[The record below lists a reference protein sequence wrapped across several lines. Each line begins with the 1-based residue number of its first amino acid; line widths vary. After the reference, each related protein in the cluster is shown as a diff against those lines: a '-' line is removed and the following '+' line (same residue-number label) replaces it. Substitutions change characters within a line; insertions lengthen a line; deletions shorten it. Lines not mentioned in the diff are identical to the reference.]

1 MLDLK
6 FIRENKELVKEAL
19 KNRNNMKIDIDELL
33 RLDEERRKLLVE
45 TETLKAERN
54 KANDEI
60 SFLMKNKKN
69 AKEIIAKMKVV
80 SQKIADFDKKV
91 EECDQKIS
99 KFTYTIPNIPD
110 KSVPVGGP
118 ECNKIVKSWDKNPA
132 FDFNPKNHIELA
144 EHLGIISF
152 GIASKISGSNF
163 VLFMG
168 LGARLER
175 ALINFMLDLHTKKHG
190 YKEIFPPFL
199 VNRRSMTGTGQL
211 PKLEEDMYK
220 LKDDD
225 LFLIPTAEVPVT
237 NIHANDT
244 LEEADLPVRYTAYTA
259 CFRREAG
266 SYGKDTKGL
275 IRVHQ
280 FDKVEMVKFVKPET
294 SLDELEKLVGDAED
308 VLQLLNLPYR
318 ILLLA
323 TGDISFAAAKCY
335 DIELYAPGT
344 DAYLEV
350 SSCSC
355 FTDFQARRAN
365 IRYKRINEQTNKRTN
380 EYVHTLNG
388 SGVALAR
395 LVVAILENYQ
405 NKDGSVNIPKV
416 LVPYMDGLEVI
427 KPEE

>member
-6 FIRENKELVKEAL
+6 FIRENKEIVKESI
-19 KNRNNMKIDIDELL
+19 KNRGMSIDIDEFL
-33 RLDEERRKLLVE
+33 RLDEEHRKLLVE
-45 TETLKAERN
+45 VEELKHKRN

-60 SFLMKNKKN
+60 SALMKAKKN
-69 AKEIIAKMKVV
+69 PKDLIDKMKTV
-80 SQKIADFDKKV
+80 SQKIANFDKKV
-91 EECDQKIS
+91 EEISEKIA
-99 KFTYTIPNIPD
+99 KFIYLIPNIPD
-110 KSVPVGGP
+110 KSVPIGGP
-118 ECNKIVKSWDKNPA
+118 EAKKIVTSWGKTPT
-132 FDFNPKNHIELA
+132 FNFSPRNHLELA
-144 EHLGIISF
+144 ELLGIINF
-152 GIASKISGSNF
+152 GIASKITGSNF
-163 VLFMG
+163 VLYLG

-190 YKEIFPPFL
+190 YTEVFPPFL

-211 PKLEEDMYK
+211 PKLEEDMYR

-237 NIHANDT
+237 NIHSNEV
-244 LEEADLPVRYTAYTA
+244 LEEDKLPIYYTAYTA

-266 SYGKDTKGL
+266 SYGKETKGL

-280 FDKVEMVKFVKPET
+280 FDKVELVKFVKPET
-294 SLDELEKLVGDAED
+294 SYDELEKLLKDAEE

-318 ILLLA
+318 VVLLS
-323 TGDISFAAAKCY
+323 TGDLSFAGTKCY
-335 DIELYAPGT
+335 DLELYAPGT

-350 SSCSC
+350 SSCSN

-365 IRYKRINEQTNKRTN
+365 IRYKQKDSKKIA
-380 EYVHTLNG
+380 YIHTLNG

-405 NKDGSVNIPKV
+405 NKDGSVNVPKA
-416 LVPYMDGLEVI
+416 LVPYMDGVEVI
-427 KPEE
+427 KP

>member
-1 MLDLK
+1 MLDIK
-6 FIRENKELVKEAL
+6 FIRENPQVVKDAL
-19 KNRNNMKIDIDELL
+19 KARNSKIDLDELL
-33 RLDEERRKLLVE
+33 TLDEERRKLLAEV
-45 TETLKAERN
+45 ETLKAERN

-60 SFLMKNKKN
+60 TAAMKAKKN
-69 AKEIIAKMKVV
+69 PKEIIDKMKVV
-80 SQKIADFDKKV
+80 SQKVNDLDKKV
-91 EECDQKIS
+91 GEVDQKIANIV
-99 KFTYTIPNIPD
+99 YIIPNIPD
-110 KSVPVGGP
+110 KSVPIGSP
-118 ECNKIVKSWDKNPA
+118 ENNKIVRAWGKTPTFK
-132 FDFNPKNHIELA
+132 FTPKTHIELA
-144 EHLGIISF
+144 ESLGIISF
-152 GIASKISGSNF
+152 GIATKISGSNF

-168 LGARLER
+168 QGARLER

-237 NIHANDT
+237 NIHAGDI
-244 LEEADLPVRYTAYTA
+244 LDEEKLPILYTAYTA

-266 SYGKDTKGL
+266 SYGKDTRGL

-280 FDKVEMVKFVKPET
+280 FDKVEMVKFTKPED
-294 SLDELEKLVGDAED
+294 SYNELEKLLENAEE

-318 ILLLA
+318 VILLA
-323 TGDISFAAAKCY
+323 SGDISFSAAKCY
-335 DIELYAPGT
+335 DIELYAAGT

-350 SSCSC
+350 SSCSN
-355 FTDFQARRAN
+355 FVDFQARRAN
-365 IRYKRINEQTNKRTN
+365 IRYRQKGTKKVSF
-380 EYVHTLNG
+380 VHTLNG

-405 NKDGSVNIPKV
+405 NEDGTVSIPEA
-416 LVPYMDGLEVI
+416 LVPYMDGVTAI
-427 KPEE
+427 KPC

>member
-1 MLDLK
+1 MLDIK
-6 FIRENKELVKEAL
+6 FIRENADLVKEAI
-19 KNRNNMKIDIDELL
+19 KNRGLKLDIGEVVT
-33 RLDEERRKLLVE
+33 LDEEKRKLLVE
-45 TETLKAERN
+45 VEGLKAERN

-60 SFLMKNKKN
+60 SALMKAKKN
-69 AKEIIAKMKVV
+69 AKEIIDKMKVV
-80 SQKIADFDKKV
+80 SQKIGDLDKKV
-91 EECDQKIS
+91 GEIDQKL
-99 KFTYTIPNIPD
+99 TNYAYTIPNIPD
-110 KSVPVGGP
+110 KSVPIGSP
-118 ECNKIVKSWDKNPA
+118 EANKTVKSWGKNPV
-132 FDFNPKNHIELA
+132 FDFKPRNHMELA
-144 EHLGIISF
+144 ELLGIISF
-152 GIASKISGSNF
+152 GIAAKITGSNF
-163 VLFMG
+163 VLYMG

-237 NIHANDT
+237 NIHASDV
-244 LEEADLPVRYTAYTA
+244 LDEEKLPIYYTAYTA

-280 FDKVEMVKFVKPET
+280 FNKVEMVKFVKPET
-294 SLDELEKLVGDAED
+294 SFDELEKLLSDAEE

-318 ILLLA
+318 VKLLA
-323 TGDISFAAAKCY
+323 TGDMSFAAAKCY
-335 DIELYAPGT
+335 DIELYSAGA

-350 SSCSC
+350 SSCSN

-365 IRYKRINEQTNKRTN
+365 IRYKQKEPKKIAF
-380 EYVHTLNG
+380 VHTLNG

-405 NKDGSVNIPKV
+405 NKDGSVNVPEA
-416 LVPYMDGLEVI
+416 LVPYMDGIKVI
-427 KPEE
+427 TPG

>member
-6 FIRENKELVKEAL
+6 FIRENREIVKESI
-19 KNRNNMKIDIDELL
+19 KNRRLNIDIDEVL

-45 TETLKAERN
+45 VEALKAERN

-60 SFLMKNKKN
+60 SALMKQKKN
-69 AKEIIAKMKVV
+69 PKDIITGMKVV
-80 SQKIADFDKKV
+80 SQKIA
-91 EECDQKIS
+91 ELDQKVGDLDQ
-99 KFTYTIPNIPD
+99 KLANFTYTIPNIPD
-110 KSVPVGGP
+110 KSVPIGGP
-118 ECNKIVKSWDKNPA
+118 ECNKIVRAWGKNPT
-132 FDFNPKNHIELA
+132 FDFNPRGHIELA
-144 EHLGIISF
+144 ELLGIISF
-152 GIASKISGSNF
+152 GVAAKITGSNF

-190 YKEIFPPFL
+190 YKEVFPPFL

-211 PKLEEDMYK
+211 PKLEEDMYR

-237 NIHANDT
+237 NIHANEVID
-244 LEEADLPVRYTAYTA
+244 ESRLPIYYTAYTA

-266 SYGKDTKGL
+266 SYGKDTRGL
-275 IRVHQ
+275 VRVHQ
-280 FDKVEMVKFVKPET
+280 FDKVELVKFVKPET
-294 SLDELEKLVGDAED
+294 SFDELEKLLKDAEE
-308 VLQLLNLPYR
+308 VLQILELPYR
-318 ILLLA
+318 VILLA

-335 DIELYAPGT
+335 DIELYAPGAN
-344 DAYLEV
+344 AYLEV

-365 IRYKRINEQTNKRTN
+365 IRFKKTTGSGSRGT

-405 NKDGSVNIPKV
+405 NKDGSVRIPKA
-416 LVPYMDGLEVI
+416 LVPYMDGLETI
-427 KPEE
+427 KAESSK

>member
-6 FIRENKELVKEAL
+6 FIRENREIVKESI
-19 KNRNNMKIDIDELL
+19 KNRRLNIDIDEVL

-45 TETLKAERN
+45 VEALKAERN

-60 SFLMKNKKN
+60 SALMKQKKN
-69 AKEIIAKMKVV
+69 PKDIITGMKVV
-80 SQKIADFDKKV
+80 SQKIA
-91 EECDQKIS
+91 ELDQKVGDLDQ
-99 KFTYTIPNIPD
+99 KLANFTYTIPNIPD
-110 KSVPVGGP
+110 KSVPIGGP
-118 ECNKIVKSWDKNPA
+118 ECNKIVRAWGKNPT
-132 FDFNPKNHIELA
+132 FDFNPRGHIELA
-144 EHLGIISF
+144 ELLGIISF
-152 GIASKISGSNF
+152 GVAAKITGSNF

-190 YKEIFPPFL
+190 YKEVFPPFL

-211 PKLEEDMYK
+211 PKLEEDMYR

-237 NIHANDT
+237 NIHANEVID
-244 LEEADLPVRYTAYTA
+244 ESRLPIYYTAYTA

-266 SYGKDTKGL
+266 SYGKDTRGL
-275 IRVHQ
+275 VRVHQ
-280 FDKVEMVKFVKPET
+280 FDKVELVKFVKPET
-294 SLDELEKLVGDAED
+294 SFDELEKLLKDAEE
-308 VLQLLNLPYR
+308 VLQILELPYR
-318 ILLLA
+318 VILLA

-335 DIELYAPGT
+335 DIELYTPGAN
-344 DAYLEV
+344 AYLEV

-365 IRYKRINEQTNKRTN
+365 IRFKKTTGSGSRGT

-405 NKDGSVNIPKV
+405 NKDGSVNIPKA
-416 LVPYMDGLEVI
+416 LVPYMDGIEII
-427 KPEE
+427 K